1 MGSPPQN
8 NPTAGQNAGG
18 AGGGGNKVKVTAPVA
33 FGLSAAFKSE
43 ASFPHGEHVFVADV
57 KKQFVDTDFVD
68 PDRDLAVEKKGDKF
82 EFKGAFA
89 SGPEADWIKANKG
102 KKIKLAEV
110 KIVLRDASKL
120 DPALIAGYIQDAPVL
135 LVEH

>member
-89 SGPEADWIKANKG
+89 SGP
-102 KKIKLAEV
+102 
-110 KIVLRDASKL
+110 
-120 DPALIAGYIQDAPVL
+120 AGGTTGSERMRLPVTTPRVCISGSAPRSSPSAPSSAR
-135 LVEH
+135 